1 MNKVVLTGR
10 IAQDIELKTTTSGVS
25 VCTFNLAVKRPKA
38 KDDTTDFF
46 TVVCWRNT
54 AEFVSRYF
62 RKGNGIEVAGMLTV
76 RKWQDKNGNNRY
88 ATEIVADEVDF
99 GKSSSKNGDGNDD
112 NTASTTYAQQPSG
125 QDFAE
130 LPDDDDLPF

>member
-38 KDDTTDFF
+38 KDDITDFF

-54 AEFVSRYF
+54 AEFVSKYF

-76 RKWQDKNGNNRY
+76 RKWQDKNGNNRC

-99 GKSSSKNGDGNDD
+99 GKSSSKNCDGNDD
-112 NTASTTYAQQPSG
+112 NTASATYAQHPSG